1 MAITLD
7 GSAGITTPG
16 VTDTGNLSV
25 TGTSSFTGS
34 VGNITAGTVTQTGSS
49 SATAFIPTGSS
60 VPANGMYL
68 SAANTLNF
76 STNTT
81 NRMNIDSSG
90 NLQVGGTT
98 VGNTAGYVNSRTNA
112 RAWVNFNG
120 TLTTPITPRA
130 NYNVSSVTKNGTGD
144 YTLNFTTALADAN
157 YVVSVNSE
165 TLGSTSYGF
174 TGPYTAGQTTS
185 SCRVTTLN
193 PSGAVFD
200 RTYVYVAIFGN

>member
-25 TGTSSFTGS
+25 SGTSTLTGAVS
-34 VGNITAGTVTQTGSS
+34 QTGSS
-49 SATAFIPTGSS
+49 TAASFIPTGSS

-98 VGNTAGYVNSRTNA
+98 VANTAGYVNSRTNA

-120 TLTTPITPRA
+120 TSASPITPRA
-130 NYNVSSVTKNGTGD
+130 SYNVSSVTKVGTGS
-144 YTLNFTTALADAN
+144 YTVNLTTALADAN
-157 YVVSVNSE
+157 GSVTFGGKPNIMTAYLASTSTITVASATYTGVAADYDTVCVSV
-165 TLGSTSYGF
+165 
-174 TGPYTAGQTTS
+174 
-185 SCRVTTLN
+185 
-193 PSGAVFD
+193 
-200 RTYVYVAIFGN
+200 FGN

>member
-25 TGTSSFTGS
+25 SGTSTLTGAVS
-34 VGNITAGTVTQTGSS
+34 QTGSS
-49 SATAFIPTGSS
+49 TAASFVPTGST

>member
-25 TGTSSFTGS
+25 TGT
-34 VGNITAGTVTQTGSS
+34 
-49 SATAFIPTGSS
+49 ATAASLIPSGSS

-76 STNTT
+76 ATNST

-112 RAWVNFNG
+112 RAWVQWAGSTG
-120 TLTTPITPRA
+120 TIA
-130 NYNVSSVTKNGTGD
+130 SSYNVSSVTRSSTG
-144 YTLNFTTALADAN
+144 NFIINFATALADNKYTVAGSCGSGGTTGGYMISN
-157 YVVSVNSE
+157 YVSAPTTTACYVS
-165 TLGSTSYGF
+165 TFSTIPAL
-174 TGPYTAGQTTS
+174 TDYTYTS
-185 SCRVTTLN
+185 
-193 PSGAVFD
+193 AI
-200 RTYVYVAIFGN
+200 IFGN